1 MDTKK
6 LQASILAALDE
17 YCDAEEVYG
26 DNAHIEINPAECTA
40 RIVTD
45 EEADESAFDCY
56 PVLELLRPDP
66 ADASRWAPD
75 AAAVELL
82 LDEE

>member
-6 LQASILAALDE
+6 LQASILTALDE

-26 DNAHIEINPAECTA
+26 DNAHIEINRAEGTA

-45 EEADESAFDCY
+45 EEADESALDCY
-56 PVLELLRPDP
+56 PVLELLRPDATDP
-66 ADASRWAPD
+66 SRWAAD
-75 AAAVELL
+75 SAAVELL